1 MMKEPALLLQV
12 RDLRVCYGP
21 ITAVAGVD
29 IDVAAGSLVALL
41 GRNGAGKSSMLRA
54 IAGLECPA
62 AGSIVLDGKPI
73 GGIGAA
79 AIVRLGVALVPEG
92 RRIFADLTVEENLTL
107 GAFVHSRRPEML
119 RRGFDQT
126 FALFPVL
133 AERRAQQAGSLSGG
147 QQQMLAIGRALMSAP
162 RLLLLDEPSMGLSPL
177 VTVELYA
184 AIARL
189 RREGLTLLLVE
200 QKAQTVLNQA
210 DRAYVLAQGRVALS
224 GRGKTLAADPALQ
237 SAYLGNTLA

>member
-1 MMKEPALLLQV
+1 MA
-12 RDLRVCYGP
+12 YGP
-21 ITAVAGVD
+21 VTAVAGID
-29 IDVAAGSLVALL
+29 LDVAAGSLVALL
-41 GRNGAGKSSMLRA
+41 GRNGAGKSSTLRA
-54 IAGLECPA
+54 IAGLERPV
-62 AGSIVLDGKPI
+62 AGRILFDGKPI

-107 GAFVHSRRPEML
+107 GAFVHAGRADML
-119 RRGFDQT
+119 RRGFDRT

-147 QQQMLAIGRALMSAP
+147 QQQMLAVGRALMSAP
-162 RLLLLDEPSMGLSPL
+162 RLLLLDEPSMGLSPR
-177 VTVELYA
+177 VTSELYA
-184 AIARL
+184 AIATL

-200 QKAQTVLNQA
+200 QKTQAVLHQA
-210 DRAYVLAQGRVALS
+210 DRAYVLAAGRVALS
-224 GRGKTLAADPALQ
+224 GPGQALAADPNLQ